1 MTCHGIG
8 ALLLRGGGGGGKRRC
23 VISVA
28 VDGGDRAL
36 FSPLPS
42 ETGAMP
48 PLPRARA
55 RPPPRA
61 AAAAAAP
68 IPAPSRRALATDAP
82 VIVAPKALIAAAGR
96 PDVLSLA
103 QGVVHWAP
111 PGAAVA
117 AAASAGAGRGAHLYG
132 PAAGSPELAD
142 AILQDLKTGIGLGPG
157 HEAMV
162 TAGANQGFVNVVLS
176 TLDANDKAI
185 LFAPYYFNHLM
196 ALQMTGG
203 GARVA
208 LGGTDPETLLPD
220 VAWLEAQC
228 ASPDPPKLAVLVNPC
243 NPTGAVLPQGLID
256 RAVAATAAAGCW
268 LVLDETYAPF
278 LYGDG

>member
-82 VIVAPKALIAAAGR
+82 VIVATKALIAAAGR

-111 PGAAVA
+111 PGAAV
-117 AAASAGAGRGAHLYG
+117 
-132 PAAGSPELAD
+132 PV
-142 AILQDLKTGIGLGPG
+142 GI
-157 HEAMV
+157 V
-162 TAGANQGFVNVVLS
+162 TAVIGVP
-176 TLDANDKAI
+176 I
-185 LFAPYYFNHLM
+185 LFA
-196 ALQMTGG
+196 
-203 GARVA
+203 
-208 LGGTDPETLLPD
+208 
-220 VAWLEAQC
+220 
-228 ASPDPPKLAVLVNPC
+228 
-243 NPTGAVLPQGLID
+243 
-256 RAVAATAAAGCW
+256 
-268 LVLDETYAPF
+268 LVLRRGA
-278 LYGDG
+278 GGWG